1 MSGEIVTL
9 RTYFDPAEAGIA
21 KTRLE
26 AGGIEC
32 ALADENVNSWAA
44 AKFAVPV
51 RLMVN
56 QDRVQEALTILDA
69 PPSDETQ

>member
-1 MSGEIVTL
+1 MEMVTL
-9 RTYFDPAEAGIA
+9 RTYFDPVDAGIA

-32 ALADENVNSWAA
+32 ALADENVNSWMA

-56 QDRVQEALTILDA
+56 QENVQEALTILDA
-69 PPSDETQ
+69 PPSDETEGT